1 MNELKTTIE
10 ATLNSQTIT
19 INKLKAGKYYEAQ
32 KIFIGMIESVRKQI
46 GSKVQGKDIKD
57 IKEVVEKDLSG
68 VNTETLYEIFPKEVA
83 KLVSFCI
90 DVPVEKLLTEAYPE
104 EISDIAEKVIKL
116 NNFAENLKNSVAPMG
131 SLGAQ
136 KN

>member
-46 GSKVQGKDIKD
+46 GSKVQEKEAKDIS
-57 IKEVVEKDLSG
+57 EKDLAN

-90 DVPVEKLLTEAYPE
+90 NIPVEQLLTDAYPE